1 MVLIT
6 TINHNF
12 PPDTSSDFL
21 ATVQT
26 DGQMTDRQTDRQTS
40 CRIIQPSNGVRQ
52 ISLFIPLAHGVC
64 LKTHSTHTDL
74 P

>member
-21 ATVQT
+21 AIVQT
-26 DGQMTDRQTDRQTS
+26 DGQMTDRQTDRRPAELYSQAMEPDKF
-40 CRIIQPSNGVRQ
+40 R
-52 ISLFIPLAHGVC
+52 SLYL
-64 LKTHSTHTDL
+64 
-74 P
+74 